1 MLLDGLQFTDTSG
14 AVNFIVQ
21 SGNNLPASGN
31 NIAEL
36 FYKTGTDA
44 GLYVYT
50 GLEWALT
57 SSGGSS
63 LTAGAGISIAGSTIS
78 APYYDI
84 ALTTTGKPGASA
96 KILNFV
102 ALRAYSIPANFT
114 GCQAKCG
121 TASGAD
127 TVFSIQKNGVQF
139 GTLTYTNGSPSGTFG
154 SSSLTSF
161 AVGDVLTIVAP
172 GTQDGQLADLSV
184 SFNATLL

>member
-21 SGNNLPASGN
+21 SDTDLPVSGN
-31 NIAEL
+31 NTGEL
-36 FYKTGTDA
+36 FYKTGVDA

-50 GLEWALT
+50 GSAWVLT

-84 ALTTTGKPGASA
+84 ALTTTGKPSASA
-96 KILNFV
+96 KILNF
-102 ALRAYSIPANFT
+102 AATRAFTVPANFAN
-114 GCQAKCG
+114 CVARCG

-127 TVFSIQKNGVQF
+127 AVFLIQKNTSQF
-139 GTLTYTNGSPSGTFG
+139 GTLTFPNGSPSGTFSG
-154 SSSLTSF
+154 SSEMSF
-161 AVGDVLTIVAP
+161 AVGDVLRVIAP
-172 GTQDGQLADLSV
+172 STQDGQLSDISI
-184 SFNATLL
+184 SFAASLV